1 MHGTIP
7 SKAGQSTVLLV
18 PTTDPAEMRRAWEVL
33 SDPGDVRELRILD
46 ASTPSYRAP
55 HIESGYFDN
64 ADDLAKAVLSITKA
78 KGFYLTVNPVKPALL
93 ARAKNRIRPA
103 GKEPLTSDH
112 DILRRCWLP
121 IDLDAE
127 RPAGISSSEEEHRV
141 SLEHA
146 IRVRDAMTALGW
158 PEPILADSGN
168 GAHLLYRVDLPTD
181 DGGLVQRCLN
191 ALAARFNIAGVK
203 VDTATFNPARIW
215 KLYGTPAGK
224 GDSTEDRPHRLARL
238 LQVPS
243 IEEVAACP

>member
-1 MHGTIP
+1 MHRTSP
-7 SKAGQSTVLLV
+7 SRAGQSTLPLV
-18 PTTDPAEMRRAWEVL
+18 STADPAEIRRAWEVL

-46 ASTPSYRAP
+46 ASTPSYRAR
-55 HIESGYFDN
+55 HTESGYFDN
-64 ADDLAKAVLSITKA
+64 AGDLVKAVLSITIA
-78 KGFYLTVNPVKPALL
+78 KGFYLTINPVKPALL

-127 RPAGISSSEEEHRV
+127 RPTGISSSEEEHQAA
-141 SLEHA
+141 LNHA
-146 IRVRDAMTALGW
+146 ITVRDAITALEW
-158 PEPILADSGN
+158 PEPVLADSGN

-203 VDTATFNPARIW
+203 VDTTTFNPGRIW
-215 KLYGTPAGK
+215 KLYALPPVRETRLKTVPIGWQGC
-224 GDSTEDRPHRLARL
+224 STFRRLGRL
-238 LQVPS
+238 
-243 IEEVAACP
+243 